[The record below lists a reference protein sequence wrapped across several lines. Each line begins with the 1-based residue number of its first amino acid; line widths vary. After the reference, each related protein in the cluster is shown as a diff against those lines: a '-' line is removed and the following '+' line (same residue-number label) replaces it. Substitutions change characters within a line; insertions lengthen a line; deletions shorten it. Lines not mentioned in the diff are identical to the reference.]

1 MDAGLFLILVI
12 CAMVFIHI
20 FDKIFD
26 YLTYKPKHV
35 TKTEDKE
42 FWEGDE

>member
-26 YLTYKPKHV
+26 YLTYKPKHE
-35 TKTEDKE
+35 KKDDIWNEE
-42 FWEGDE
+42 RL